1 MTKIDI
7 KALARELKGDGTESK
22 PNTPIEKKVDYTST
36 NKKKPAG
43 VSPYNTK
50 FLDLISNIN
59 NHNEY
64 NTDGCIYIDSDIH
77 DLLRQIKVRK
87 KLKIGYLVSWL
98 IEQFIMEH
106 KQDIAALLKPKEN
119 RFMKK

>member
-22 PNTPIEKKVDYTST
+22 PNTPIENKAGNPST

-43 VSPYNTK
+43 VSPNNTK
-50 FLDLISNIN
+50 FLELISNIN

-77 DLLRQIKVRK
+77 DLLRQIKVRN
-87 KLKIGYLVSWL
+87 KLKNWLPGFLV
-98 IEQFIMEH
+98 
-106 KQDIAALLKPKEN
+106 D
-119 RFMKK
+119 